1 MGIHYEL
8 CPESGGSRSTQC
20 CQRSLEIL
28 AGTWWRVLA
37 GRGAASMWR
46 AVAAPHV
53 CPGVNLCIFH
63 CARRTRNR
71 TMPAP
76 PALAQ
81 LDLLLLSWTKRL
93 HNSVMSARL
102 LGDAG
107 RKLAQDRRTKI
118 RLHTEHICFIR
129 TKGQDSR
136 KLTADQAHVIVRK
149 CGCIALARNEL
160 HVPCPAARPISLD
173 MRIVVAASA
182 ARFLDAAKMSPGIKL
197 FGDTVPPLTASSTVS
212 APRPFVHPNP
222 RRLSPRANELCPS
235 TGNEFFPTGTGSHP
249 GAIRASLST
258 TAPSNTRFRC
268 ISARF
273 PS

>member
-1 MGIHYEL
+1 M
-8 CPESGGSRSTQC
+8 
-20 CQRSLEIL
+20 

-53 CPGVNLCIFH
+53 CPGVNLCMFH

-81 LDLLLLSWTKRL
+81 LDLLLLSWTKSL

-129 TKGQDSR
+129 TKGQDPR

-149 CGCIALARNEL
+149 CGCIALARDEL
-160 HVPCPAARPISLD
+160 HAICPAARPISLD

-197 FGDTVPPLTASSTVS
+197 FGDTPPPSL
-212 APRPFVHPNP
+212 
-222 RRLSPRANELCPS
+222 RRLPCLARDLSCIPIHDDCLRAPTSFVPALGTS
-235 TGNEFFPTGTGSHP
+235 FFRQGRA
-249 GAIRASLST
+249 AIRERSGH
-258 TAPSNTRFRC
+258 R
-268 ISARF
+268 
-273 PS
+273 

>member
-1 MGIHYEL
+1 M
-8 CPESGGSRSTQC
+8 
-20 CQRSLEIL
+20 

-53 CPGVNLCIFH
+53 CPGVNLCMFH

-76 PALAQ
+76 PAPAQ

-118 RLHTEHICFIR
+118 ARVRGASSVRDGVLRLHTEHICFIR

-149 CGCIALARNEL
+149 CGCIALARDEL
-160 HVPCPAARPISLD
+160 HAICPAARPISLD

-197 FGDTVPPLTASSTVS
+197 FGDTVPPLAASSTVS